1 MLGNLTNQLWAE
13 LLESLNKEDVQTK
26 IKDTLIL
33 PVIRHLIDG
42 MFNYIVI
49 IVSLFS
55 IIIILLIVVIYN
67 QMKIIK

>member
-1 MLGNLTNQLWAE
+1 MLGSLTNQLWTE
-13 LLESLNKEDVQTK
+13 LLDSLNKEDVQMK
-26 IKDTLIL
+26 IKETLIL

-42 MFNYIVI
+42 MFNYIVT

-67 QMKIIK
+67 QMKIIR